1 VPCKRLE
8 KSWLSSD
15 FRTHDFS
22 IPAGVQIECGVLTGV
37 GIVKLGLVI
46 NPLAGIGGAVGLKG
60 SDGREIV
67 EQALH
72 KGAHPLAQERTLTA
86 LSQMKAS
93 VPQPVYT
100 AAGAMG
106 SDALKHAGI
115 KAEVVYS
122 PAGQATTADDT
133 EQAVIALC
141 KSGVDLLVFAGGDGT
156 ARDVLNALRKQGTEN
171 KMTVIGIPA
180 GCKIH
185 SAVYAVTPAQAG
197 ELVAGL
203 ANGQLYSVK
212 AAEVMDLDEDAFRA
226 GQIKASCYGYM
237 NVPVDEQRMQAMKQ
251 GGVDSESLVL
261 QDIAADFIDNM
272 EDDVL
277 YLIGSG
283 TTTAAVMAALSLDNT
298 LLGIDAIINGEL
310 IANDLSEQQILAL
323 LESEDYTA
331 AKIVVT
337 AIGGQ
342 GHIFGRGNQQFSP
355 AVIRRVGGDN
365 IMIVATRNKL
375 RTLAGRPLRVDT
387 GDAELDAEL
396 AGIRQIITGYEQR
409 TLYRIG

>member
-1 VPCKRLE
+1 M
-8 KSWLSSD
+8 
-15 FRTHDFS
+15 
-22 IPAGVQIECGVLTGV
+22 PAEVQIECDVLTG
-37 GIVKLGLVI
+37 GCNVKLGLVI

-67 EQALH
+67 EQALQ
-72 KGAHPLAQERTLTA
+72 KGAHPLAQERTLSA
-86 LSQMKAS
+86 LSQMKQS
-93 VPQPVYT
+93 VPEPVYT

-106 SDALKHAGI
+106 SDALQHAGI

-122 PAGQATTADDT
+122 PAGRATTANDT
-133 EQAVIALC
+133 EQAVIAFC
-141 KSGVDLLVFAGGDGT
+141 QSGVDLLMFAGGDGT
-156 ARDVLNALRKQGTEN
+156 ARDVLNALRRHGSEDR
-171 KMTVIGIPA
+171 MTVIGIPA

-203 ANGQLYSVK
+203 ASGQLYSVK
-212 AAEVMDLDEDAFRA
+212 SAEVMDLDEDAFRA
-226 GQIKASCYGYM
+226 GQVRASCYGYM

-251 GGVDSESLVL
+251 GGVDTESLVL

-283 TTTAAVMAALSLDNT
+283 TTTAAVMEALGLDNT

-310 IANDLSEQQILAL
+310 VANDLSEQQILTL
-323 LESEDYTA
+323 LDNKTCTS

-342 GHIFGRGNQQFSP
+342 GHIFGRGNQQLSP

-387 GDAELDAEL
+387 GDVELDAEL

>member
-1 VPCKRLE
+1 
-8 KSWLSSD
+8 
-15 FRTHDFS
+15 
-22 IPAGVQIECGVLTGV
+22 
-37 GIVKLGLVI
+37 VKLGLVI

-60 SDGREIV
+60 SDGRDIV
-67 EQALH
+67 EQALE
-72 KGAHPLAQERTLTA
+72 KGAHPLAQDRTLSA
-86 LSQMKAS
+86 LSQMKDS
-93 VPQPVYT
+93 IPQPVYT
-100 AAGAMG
+100 AAGVMG
-106 SDALKHAGI
+106 YDALCQAGI
-115 KAEVVYS
+115 AAEVVFS
-122 PAGQATTADDT
+122 PAGEVTTASDT

-141 KSGVDLLVFAGGDGT
+141 EHGIDLLMFAGGDGT
-156 ARDVLNALRKQGTEN
+156 ARDVLNALRQHGCEEKI
-171 KMTVIGIPA
+171 TVIGIPA

-212 AAEVMDLDEDAFRA
+212 SAEVMDLDEDAFRA
-226 GQIKASCYGYM
+226 GQVKASCYGYM

-251 GGVDSESLVL
+251 GGVDTEALVL
-261 QDIAADFIDNM
+261 QDIAADFVDNM

-283 TTTAAVMAALSLDNT
+283 TTTAAVMASLGLDNT
-298 LLGIDAIINGEL
+298 LLGIDAILNGEL
-310 IANDLSEQQILAL
+310 LASDLSEQQILAL
-323 LESEDYTA
+323 LDSENYIS

-342 GHIFGRGNQQFSP
+342 GHIFGRGNQQLSP
-355 AVIRRVGGDN
+355 AVIRRVGSDN

-375 RTLAGRPLRVDT
+375 RSLEGRPLRVDT
-387 GDAELDAEL
+387 GDVELDAEL